1 VAEAIANPILNGPFD
16 EPTAHFKIGPHGPTG
31 ELIPGRRPSESFIPI
46 VQSRKARKAREAQQ
60 EALDFDLT
68 GERIERN
75 TLINDLR
82 REVQRW
88 RRRDYERATPI
99 SRKLMQHWADPT
111 RENRVLF
118 CQREAAETAIFLAEV
133 AGGGRKTPN
142 DLRL

>member
-16 EPTAHFKIGPHGPTG
+16 EPTTHFKIGSHGPTG

-46 VQSRKARKAREAQQ
+46 AQSRKARKARGPEQ

-75 TLINDLR
+75 TLINDLC

>member
-16 EPTAHFKIGPHGPTG
+16 EPTTHFKIGSHGPTG

-46 VQSRKARKAREAQQ
+46 AQSRKARKARGPEQ

>member
-1 VAEAIANPILNGPFD
+1 MAEAIANPILNGPFD

-31 ELIPGRRPSESFIPI
+31 ELVPGRRPSESFIPI
-46 VQSRKARKAREAQQ
+46 AQSRKARKAREAQQ

-75 TLINDLR
+75 TLINDLW

-118 CQREAAETAIFLAEV
+118 CQREAAETAIFFAEV
-133 AGGGRKTPN
+133 AGDGRKTPN
-142 DLRL
+142 DFRL

>member
-1 VAEAIANPILNGPFD
+1 MAEAIANPILNGPFD

-46 VQSRKARKAREAQQ
+46 ALTRKARKAREAQQ

-82 REVQRW
+82 REVQR
-88 RRRDYERATPI
+88 
-99 SRKLMQHWADPT
+99 
-111 RENRVLF
+111 
-118 CQREAAETAIFLAEV
+118 
-133 AGGGRKTPN
+133 
-142 DLRL
+142 